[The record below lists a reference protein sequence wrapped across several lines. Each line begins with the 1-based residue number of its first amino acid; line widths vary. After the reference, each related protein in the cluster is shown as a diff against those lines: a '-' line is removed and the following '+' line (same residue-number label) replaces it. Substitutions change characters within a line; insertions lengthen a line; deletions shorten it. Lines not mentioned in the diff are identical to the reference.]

1 MKIETTRHG
10 AVTVVR
16 PDGPVINADDAV
28 LLKTESFN
36 VLGNTLGRF
45 VIDATEMTFVDSCG
59 LEALVDITNEV
70 GAGGHSL
77 KLCTVS
83 ETLREILSLTG
94 LTSRFQQFED
104 VQSAVRSFL

>member
-1 MKIETTRHG
+1 MRVETSRHG

-16 PDGPVINADDAV
+16 PDGPVISADDAT

-36 VLGNTLGRF
+36 VLGSTLGRF
-45 VIDATEMTFVDSCG
+45 IIDATEMTFVDSNG
-59 LEALVDITNEV
+59 LEALVDITVEV
-70 GAGGHSL
+70 SAGGQQL
-77 KLCTVS
+77 KLCGIS
-83 ETLREILSLTG
+83 DTLREIMNLTG